1 MPSPLLET
9 GVGRV
14 TESVRDF
21 RILHDERMT
30 ITLVC
35 RTRLYVTGTG
45 RNRRAFA
52 SVLPERIVVESP
64 AGRQEIQVPSAAGE
78 GLADGAEAGSGA

>member
-1 MPSPLLET
+1 MRSALLET

-35 RTRLYVTGTG
+35 RTRLYVAGTG
-45 RNRRAFA
+45 RNRQLFA

-64 AGRQEIQVPSAAGE
+64 AGRQEIQVPSAARE
-78 GLADGAEAGSGA
+78 GPADGAEAGGGA